1 MTTLTCPIP
10 DNPLLGASVELKH
23 GAGTKAMDELI
34 DKIFRSAFGD
44 TLQCETDA
52 AILTLPPGY
61 SRIAM
66 TTDGHVVDPPFFP
79 GGDIGALSVIGTV
92 NDLVVSGAEPLWM
105 SVAFVIPEGFP
116 LADLHRIARS
126 MGETARAIGVSIV
139 TGDTKVLPKEDG
151 RALMITTTGFGG
163 VPEGRPLVTPKE
175 IHKGDVVIVSGDL
188 GRHFAAIV
196 SARPEYG
203 IASQV
208 KSDMRPLH
216 EEVHALFTQGIRVHC
231 MRDLTR
237 GGLTSGLCGIAGVA
251 QAYILVREEA
261 IPLHPAAEAI
271 CEQWGFDRFSRANEG
286 RMVLFVP
293 KEDAT
298 RTLDALADAGS
309 RHACVIGEV
318 LETGLPKGKVV
329 MEMTSGVL
337 RPMTLPS
344 DKDVIRIC

>member
-34 DKIFRSAFGD
+34 DKIFHSAFGD
-44 TLQCETDA
+44 TLQCETDS
-52 AILTLPPGY
+52 AILTLPTGY
-61 SRIAM
+61 SRLTM

-79 GGDIGALSVIGTV
+79 GGDIGALAVIGTV

-105 SVAFVIPEGFP
+105 SVSFVIPEGFP
-116 LADLHRIARS
+116 LVDLQAIAHS
-126 MGETARAIGVSIV
+126 MGRTARAIGVSIV

-151 RALMITTTGFGG
+151 RALMITTTGVGG
-163 VPEGRPLVTPKE
+163 IPEGRPPVAPKE
-175 IHKGDVVIVSGDL
+175 VCKKDAVIVSGDL

-203 IASQV
+203 ITSSV
-208 KSDMRPLH
+208 KSDMKPLH
-216 EEVHALFTQGIRVHC
+216 QEVRALFTQGVRVHC

-251 QAYILVREEA
+251 RAHILVREEA

-309 RHACVIGEV
+309 RYACVIGEV